1 MAVSSGPAGPAMVT
15 SRSLTL
21 RATTRHAISPR
32 CGKSYC
38 DSGLNGPYERGKA
51 SAKLQ
56 RGAAGEFAG
65 ITRGNFSSPR
75 LIRFLWFRPGS
86 PPSGCHVRRHSR
98 RMAFFFRLR
107 RSHVASDQSM
117 TTGVAE
123 RYASALFDLA
133 KEQGQHVKVE
143 QDLNQFQAMIDSSA
157 DLLRVVRSPAFS
169 AEEQGKAVSAVAAK
183 AGIGGLV
190 ANFLKVLASNRR
202 LFALP
207 EMIQNFR
214 LIAAKA
220 RGEISADVTSAH
232 PLSAA
237 QIQALK
243 DQLKSGVGKDVTL
256 NAKVDPALL
265 GGLVVKVGSR
275 MIDNSLRT
283 KLDQLKI
290 AMKGTG

>member
-1 MAVSSGPAGPAMVT
+1 
-15 SRSLTL
+15 
-21 RATTRHAISPR
+21 
-32 CGKSYC
+32 
-38 DSGLNGPYERGKA
+38 
-51 SAKLQ
+51 
-56 RGAAGEFAG
+56 
-65 ITRGNFSSPR
+65 
-75 LIRFLWFRPGS
+75 
-86 PPSGCHVRRHSR
+86 
-98 RMAFFFRLR
+98 
-107 RSHVASDQSM
+107 M
-117 TTGVAE
+117 TTGVAQ
-123 RYASALFDLA
+123 RYASALFELA
-133 KEQGQHVKVE
+133 KEQNQHVKVE
-143 QDLNQFQAMIDSSA
+143 QDLNQFQALLNNSA

-183 AGIGGLV
+183 AGISGLV

-207 EMIQNFR
+207 EMIQNYR

-232 PLSAA
+232 PLSDA